1 MENPIRSIHIL
12 LSLNSY
18 KRAIEKYWKVE
29 RLQSKILT
37 EPKFVGREQELAKLE
52 HHLELAMKGRGKTIF
67 ISGEA
72 GTGKTRLIN
81 EFLKHAKHKRVTTLS
96 GWCLSEATIPYFPFI
111 EAFNALYSTPSENE
125 QSTSLLLPKAQF
137 GQVGLQ
143 QFEKQGIAKLLTQL
157 RPEDEPGKPRTFSS
171 QVWQDQ
177 TFIAVAKILHS
188 ISTTEPIILFVED
201 IQWADSASLALLHYL
216 ARAVN
221 NTERILLIA
230 TFRSE
235 ELTTDT
241 EGYPHPL
248 TETLRM
254 MRREDL
260 FAEIE
265 LSNLTKDTVSK
276 LAKNMIGGSLQEE
289 FAERLARES
298 RGNALFVVESLRMLS
313 EQKSLILESNQWRL
327 VASQLEI
334 PTKIRDIILRRLAV
348 LKYAQR
354 RVLDAASVIGEKFD
368 LELLSSVLEL
378 DSFKVL
384 ETLNVI
390 AKSTSL
396 IYPDGNSYR
405 FDHERSRKTLY
416 EELSSPMKKGYHAK
430 IAEKLENANFDV
442 IPFGDLAYHY
452 AQAGNKEKS
461 IKYALEAG
469 KDALAKFSSSEAISH
484 FTYVLQSLGENSEY
498 AAQRDMALE
507 GLGDA
512 FYANN
517 KFGEARKTFENL
529 ANIGTDN
536 VKVRALTKA
545 ISAAF
550 LLGDLSNLRD
560 TYHIFEFL
568 EKAEKSETLNRL
580 ERARILQLKT
590 MDLSI
595 ADTAEGKKLA
605 EESLCIFE
613 EEYALS
619 DAAHLLFVVA
629 STAANRGE
637 MEKSLAMSLRAIAI
651 YEDLGDFRSQM
662 EACNQIGVGSFSG
675 YALYPEALA
684 LLDKVFEIEN
694 KTKMGNYYMLSTS
707 SLSYAQILGLMGDF
721 EGAVAKSLE
730 ALEYLEKTDSKFSLL
745 LIYSELIM
753 NYVKLEKMSYVEEYF
768 GKMMNHIKN
777 IMNVRPKPDDI
788 LSLPNAVQPFFVFY
802 SSLPKAVYFAGK
814 NQWKQSIEHFNK
826 AAATKIASAKYNT
839 HRFSLQENYAWALEK
854 KGENAEAKKVRQELR
869 KIIEEYADKVKHVN
883 VQLGLMVPI
892 NVIVGQIFEA
902 RLDIVNVSRAHCTIT
917 NIQDMIPSELKA
929 VAIPTNCTV
938 SEGVF
943 KLKNK
948 TLGPFYVETVTI
960 ALQASK
966 AGTFTFSP
974 QVEYVDDLGQARIG
988 KTRAITITAKPEQP
1002 TFEVLPGRMTT
1013 GYMEL
1018 DRILMGGIPEN
1029 YAIVLTGAP
1038 NDERTYLIKNF
1049 LEAGAAKDEIV
1060 FHVTTEAENLENLL
1074 KNPNFHLFL
1083 CNPKPKTKVPDLPN
1097 VTIIKSSTDLTN
1109 LNISLIK
1116 AYRNIEPS
1124 KKKRICIETVSNV
1137 LLNYEAKATTKWITE
1152 ITTDLSSKGFTI
1164 LTVMDPNMHPPD
1176 QANAVINSFD
1186 GEISITQ
1193 TEDPLECKK
1202 SLRVKRLK
1210 NQEYIKNSIC
1220 LKT

>member
-1 MENPIRSIHIL
+1 MRDI
-12 LSLNSY
+12 
-18 KRAIEKYWKVE
+18 KKYWKGE

-52 HHLELAMKGRGKTIF
+52 HHLELAIKGKGKTIF

-72 GTGKTRLIN
+72 GTGKTRLTN
-81 EFLKHAKHKRVTTLS
+81 EFLKRAKHKRITTLS
-96 GWCLSEATIPYFPFI
+96 GWCLSEATIPYFPFV

-125 QSTSLLLPKAQF
+125 HSTSLSHSSAR
-137 GQVGLQ
+137 
-143 QFEKQGIAKLLTQL
+143 GIAKLLTQL

-177 TFIAVAKILHS
+177 TFIAVAKTLHS
-188 ISTTEPIILFVED
+188 LSTTEPIILFVED

-248 TETLRM
+248 TEMLRM

-260 FAEIE
+260 FTEIE
-265 LSNLTKDTVSK
+265 LSNLTEDTVSK

-289 FAERLARES
+289 FAERLAKES

-313 EQKSLILESNQWRL
+313 EQKSLIQENNQWRL

-334 PTKIRDIILRRLAV
+334 PTKIKDIILRRLAV

-368 LELLSSVLEL
+368 LELLSTVLEL
-378 DSFKVL
+378 DSFEVL

-430 IAEKLENANFDV
+430 IAEKIENAKSDV

-452 AQAGNKEKS
+452 AQAGNKEKAT
-461 IKYALEAG
+461 KYSLEAG
-469 KDALAKFSSSEAISH
+469 KVSLAKFSSSEATSH
-484 FTYVLQSLGENSEY
+484 FKFVLQSLGEDPEY
-498 AAQRDMALE
+498 AEQRDVALE

-512 FYANN
+512 LFADN
-517 KFGEARKTFENL
+517 KLGEASKTFESL
-529 ANIGTDN
+529 AKIGSDN

-550 LLGDLSNLRD
+550 FQGDLSDREE
-560 TYHIFEFL
+560 YHQLFELL
-568 EKAEKSETLNRL
+568 ERAEKSETLNRL
-580 ERARILQLKT
+580 ERANILQLKT
-590 MDLSI
+590 MQPSI
-595 ADTAEGKKLA
+595 AATAEGHKLA
-605 EESLCIFE
+605 EESLRIFE
-613 EEYALS
+613 EEYGLS
-619 DAAHLLFVVA
+619 EAAHLLPLVA

-651 YEDLGDFRSQM
+651 YEDLGDLRSQM
-662 EACNQIGVGSFSG
+662 EACNQSGVGSFSG
-675 YALYPEALA
+675 YALYPEALV

-694 KTKMGNYYMLSTS
+694 KTKMGNYLMLGLS

-721 EGAVAKSLE
+721 EGAVKRSLK
-730 ALEYLEKTDSKFSLL
+730 ALEYLEKTDSVGLL
-745 LIYSELIM
+745 VVYSELII
-753 NYVKLEKMSYVEEYF
+753 NYVKLGNISYAEEYF
-768 GKMMNHIKN
+768 GKMMNLIKN
-777 IMNVRPKPDDI
+777 MMSEKP
-788 LSLPNAVQPFFVFY
+788 LPEGIQAFFVFF
-802 SSLPKAVYFAGK
+802 SCLSKAVYFAGK
-814 NQWKQSIEHFNK
+814 NQWKESIKNFNK
-826 AAATKIASAKYNT
+826 AGASRIASAKYHT
-839 HRFSLQENYAWALEK
+839 HRFSFRENYAWALEK
-854 KGENAEAKKVRQELR
+854 KGETAVARKVRQETR
-869 KIIEEYADKVKHVN
+869 KIIEEYANKVKHVN
-883 VQLGLMVPI
+883 IQLGLMVPI

-902 RLDIVNVSRAHCTIT
+902 RLDIVNVSRAQSTVT
-917 NIQDMIPSELKA
+917 NIQNMIPSELKV
-929 VAIPTNCTV
+929 VAITNCTV

-943 KLKNK
+943 KLTNK
-948 TLGPFYVETVTI
+948 TIGPFCVITVTI

-966 AGTFTFSP
+966 AGSFTLNP
-974 QVEYVDDLGQARIG
+974 QVEYIDDLEQTGISE
-988 KTRAITITAKPEQP
+988 TRAITVTAKPEQP
-1002 TFEVLPGRMTT
+1002 TFEVLPGRITT

-1018 DRILMGGIPEN
+1018 DRLLMGGIPEN
-1029 YAIVLTGAP
+1029 YAIVLTAP
-1038 NDERTYLIKNF
+1038 PSEERAHLTKSF
-1049 LEAGAAKDEIV
+1049 LEAGTENNEVV
-1060 FHVTTEAENLENLL
+1060 FYVTTEADNIENIL
-1074 KNPNFHLFL
+1074 KKPNFHLFL

-1097 VTIIKSSTDLTN
+1097 VTKLKSITDLTN
-1109 LNISLIK
+1109 LNIALVK
-1116 AYRNIEPS
+1116 AYRNIEPA
-1124 KKKRICIETVSNV
+1124 KKKRILLETVSNV
-1137 LLNYEAKATTKWITE
+1137 LLNYEAKATCKWISELTN
-1152 ITTDLSSKGFTI
+1152 DLSSKGFTM
-1164 LTVMDPNMHPPD
+1164 LAVMDPNMHPPD
-1176 QANAVINSFD
+1176 QANAVINAFD
-1186 GEISITQ
+1186 GEISLSQI
-1193 TEDPLECKK
+1193 EDSTECKK
-1202 SLRVKRLK
+1202 TLRVKRLK
-1210 NQEYIKNSIC
+1210 NQEYLKNSIC
-1220 LKT
+1220 MTT